1 MLEIIG
7 AVLPVIL
14 LFLFYHIGMK
24 LQYRIEQY
32 YRKKHGLNVE
42 TFHRWA
48 AKKSLDYD

>member
-7 AVLPVIL
+7 AVISVMLF
-14 LFLFYHIGMK
+14 FLFYHIGIK
-24 LQYRIEQY
+24 ILYRIEQY

-48 AKKSLDYD
+48 VKKALDYD